1 MRHLFSTFVKTG
13 SMNILVCISNVPD
26 TTTRITFTADH
37 TLFNTSGVQFIL
49 NPYDELALSRAVEL
63 CENGRGTVTV
73 IHVGDASSEP
83 VIRKA
88 LAIGADAAVRID
100 TVPSDSSSTAH
111 QLAAY
116 LADQSFDMILTGRES
131 IDYNGN
137 AVGVML
143 AELLGIPAIPVVKKL
158 DVANGTAIVE
168 KEIEAG
174 VEVIEVKLPFLT
186 SCAEGV
192 AEPKIPNMR
201 GIMSARTKPLTVI
214 PPADTPAAVRIT
226 RFDTP
231 PQRSSVKMVPAD
243 QVEEL
248 VNLLH
253 TEARII

>member
-1 MRHLFSTFVKTG
+1 
-13 SMNILVCISNVPD
+13 MNILVCISNVPD

-49 NPYDELALSRAVEL
+49 NPYDELALSRAVAL
-63 CENGRGTVTV
+63 CENGQGTVTV
-73 IHVGDASSEP
+73 IHVGDVSSEP

-100 TVPSDSSSTAH
+100 TVPADSFSTAH

-116 LADQSFDMILTGRES
+116 LSDQSYDIILTGRES

-143 AELLGIPAIPVVKKL
+143 AGLLNIPAIPVVKKL
-158 DVANGTAIVE
+158 NVSNGVAIVE
-168 KEIEAG
+168 KEIGGG
-174 VEVIEVKLPFLT
+174 VEVIEVTLPFLA
-186 SCAEGV
+186 SCAEGI
-192 AEPKIPNMR
+192 AEPRIPNMR

-214 PPADTPAAVRIT
+214 PPVDSPAAVRIT
-226 RFDTP
+226 RFDAP
-231 PQRSSVKMVPAD
+231 PSRSGVKLVPAGK
-243 QVEEL
+243 EEAL